1 MYKNSSVLV
10 SRLPNSGSRFTK
22 SVIFYL
28 SHVIVQL
35 LYIPPAAGASR
46 PLTVE

>member
-1 MYKNSSVLV
+1 MKYVYLHAVYKLTNIIQDII
-10 SRLPNSGSRFTK
+10 
-22 SVIFYL
+22 IFYL